1 MTTVGF
7 IGLGNIGAPM
17 AAQIA
22 KAGLRLV
29 VHDLQ
34 RDAAAPLLAEGATW
48 ADSPRELA
56 QECRVVLTSLPGP
69 PQVEAVVT
77 GADGLLAG
85 ARNGDVHADLT
96 TNSFEMAKKIAAIE
110 AEKGVHYL
118 DAPVSGGGMLA
129 SVGAVSVMASGP
141 RAGFERATDAFQAI
155 GDPEKIF
162 HISEEVGAGTL
173 VKLINNA
180 IFLVG
185 GVVAQEALVL
195 GAKGGIETGEL
206 LKVLQA
212 SSASLYLGLAGMFAQ
227 RDFDNAFFTLDLAT
241 KDLSLAVESAKG
253 LGVDLSV
260 MEAARDLYAKTQAI
274 GDGKKVFFSTLETI
288 EKAAGTRVEPPSQE

>member
-1 MTTVGF
+1 MTTIGF
-7 IGLGNIGAPM
+7 IGLGAIGAPM
-17 AAQIA
+17 ATQIA
-22 KAGLRLV
+22 KAGHRLL
-29 VHDLQ
+29 VHDL
-34 RDAAAPLLAEGATW
+34 RRAAAEPLLAEGAQW
-48 ADSPRELA
+48 VGSARELA
-56 QECRVVLTSLPGP
+56 EECRVVLTSLPGP
-69 PQVEAVVT
+69 PQVEAVVC
-77 GADGLLAG
+77 GPDGLLAG
-85 ARNGDVHADLT
+85 ARDGDVHADLT
-96 TNSFEMAKKIAAIE
+96 TNSLEMAQKIAAIE
-110 AEKGVHYL
+110 TEKGIQYL

-141 RAGFERATDAFQAI
+141 RAAFDAARPAFEAI

-162 HISEEVGAGTL
+162 HISDEVGAGTL

-180 IFLVG
+180 IFLVS

-212 SSASLYLGLAGMFAQ
+212 SSASMYLGLAGMFAQ

-241 KDLSLAVESAKG
+241 KDLSLALESAKG

-260 MEAARDLYAKTQAI
+260 MAAARDLYARTQADGH
-274 GDGKKVFFSTLETI
+274 GDKVFFSTLRTLEET
-288 EKAAGTRVEPPSQE
+288 AATEVAPPRE